1 MDEEVEKELSNLVKI
16 LIETVPSLNS
26 VRLFGSYLNGKW
38 NPKTSDIDILV
49 CINDEHYSVYKDRTK
64 DWDDITGYFSIIG
77 SEQRRNLRENI
88 ENKLNGKHKD
98 RFSLAILSKKDV
110 RDLMFCNEGR
120 GNLGLYQRT
129 LIFYLFVPLI
139 DREKHT
145 ILVSY

>member
-1 MDEEVEKELSNLVKI
+1 MVFKIIVSEYALHSNKIYIDTYFWKIMDEEVEKELSNLVKI

-88 ENKLNGKHKD
+88 ENKEI
-98 RFSLAILSKKDV
+98 A
-110 RDLMFCNEGR
+110 
-120 GNLGLYQRT
+120 
-129 LIFYLFVPLI
+129 
-139 DREKHT
+139 
-145 ILVSY
+145 